1 MTAETPWQYKPEF
14 STDKMVDD
22 NEVLTVRCR
31 WNGTLSVSAE
41 RQKSDDCVG
50 NPCGSRGVR
59 RNKATFRCLEDYT
72 CVTAVSS

>member
-1 MTAETPWQYKPEF
+1 MTSSVSSSARRHRDSGDTVTAEAPWQCKLEY
-14 STDKMVDD
+14 STDKMVGN

-50 NPCGSRGVR
+50 NPCGSRGV
-59 RNKATFRCLEDYT
+59 
-72 CVTAVSS
+72 